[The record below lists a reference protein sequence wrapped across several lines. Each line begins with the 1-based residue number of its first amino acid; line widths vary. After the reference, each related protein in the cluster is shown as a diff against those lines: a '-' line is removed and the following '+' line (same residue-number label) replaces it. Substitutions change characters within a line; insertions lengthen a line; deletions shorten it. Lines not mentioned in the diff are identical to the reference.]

1 MSVEFWN
8 MSNISRKAKLCFG
21 SLKFE
26 KNFIDDVNIWSKDKR
41 EIFNYRELEMWD
53 AVLTS
58 FNNYVF
64 EINEHYLFIIFK
76 ILFYQH
82 NHTCDFVYFYL
93 LHSFFIHHQCI

>member
-1 MSVEFWN
+1 MMSY
-8 MSNISRKAKLCFG
+8 
-21 SLKFE
+21 
-26 KNFIDDVNIWSKDKR
+26 IWSKDKR